1 MKRLHFVALLI
12 VGATILGATVLR
24 EPIAL
29 AAQIVDANIIG
40 PLDADGNIKVHEQ
53 GTPTVNAAQVGT
65 WQVRAA
71 DNPAFQPFHASVS
84 ATEGPS
90 GGCNGF
96 AVPVGK
102 RLVLE
107 FVSASVNAE
116 QGEQAIA
123 DFRVDKNGSTVQTYE
138 VPLRDQAFWGG
149 FERLVGSEDV
159 LVYAGPTTARGDA
172 FEVHGCFASTGVGAT
187 LRMDFSGYL
196 VDVP

>member
-1 MKRLHFVALLI
+1 MKRLRFVTLLL

-29 AAQIVDANIIG
+29 AAQMLDVNIVG
-40 PLDADGNIKVHEQ
+40 PLDADGNVKVHEQ

-71 DNPAFQPFHASVS
+71 DNPAFQPFHARVS

-96 AVPVGK
+96 DVPAGK

-107 FVSASVNAE
+107 FVSAGVNAE
-116 QGEQAIA
+116 QGEHAIA
-123 DFRVDKNGSTVQTYE
+123 DFRVEKNGSDVQTYE
-138 VPLRDQAFWGG
+138 VPLTDQAFWGG
-149 FERLVGSEDV
+149 FERLVGSEEV
-159 LVYAGPTTARGDA
+159 RVYAGPTTREDA

-187 LRMDFSGYL
+187 LTMNFSGYL